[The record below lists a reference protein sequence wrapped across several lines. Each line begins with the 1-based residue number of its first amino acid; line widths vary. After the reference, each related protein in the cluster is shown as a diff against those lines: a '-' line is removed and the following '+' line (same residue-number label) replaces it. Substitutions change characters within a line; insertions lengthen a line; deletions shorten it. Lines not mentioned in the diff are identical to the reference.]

1 MEVKLPSVEGKT
13 GTVLLTAIAPVAW
26 GSTYFIT
33 AHFLPDSHP
42 LFGAAL
48 RALPVGIVL
57 LLLTRRLPRGDWW
70 WKAMALGTL
79 NIGAFFVLIYVAALR
94 LPTGLASTLT
104 ATSPIAMMLLAW
116 PMIRERPRVASLIG
130 AGTGLVGVALL
141 VLRGG
146 AAVDA
151 PGVAASL
158 AAVLLASVG
167 FVLVKRWKPPVDM
180 LTFTSWQLVAGG
192 ALLLPVAL
200 VVEGT
205 PPPLDGRAV
214 GGFLYL
220 TVIGTG
226 LAYVMWF
233 RGLQRM
239 EAGAVALIGLLNP
252 VVGTLLGVALDH
264 EPFGPVELLGMVLVF
279 AGVLSGQAPV
289 AAWRSRHRLARRRG
303 SRALCPKC

>member
-1 MEVKLPSVEGKT
+1 
-13 GTVLLTAIAPVAW
+13 
-26 GSTYFIT
+26 
-33 AHFLPDSHP
+33 
-42 LFGAAL
+42 
-48 RALPVGIVL
+48 
-57 LLLTRRLPRGDWW
+57 
-70 WKAMALGTL
+70 
-79 NIGAFFVLIYVAALR
+79 
-94 LPTGLASTLT
+94 
-104 ATSPIAMMLLAW
+104 MMLLAW

-151 PGVAASL
+151 PGFVASL

-252 VVGTLLGVALDH
+252 VVGTLLGVALAH

-279 AGVLSGQAPV
+279 AGILSGQAPV